1 MKAGIYETPSGNLV
15 YVAKDRSIKAT
26 TLRPSAWPGMKVSHR
41 SKDDTVEFLGYR
53 CTRVADVPNGCT
65 DHQAAVDAVQA
76 ARAAPSPVEALCG
89 ADPVQQASPDEDF
102 AAWALQGWRLCG
114 KQSARKHRK
123 QGHEVRWI
131 PWFGRAWR

>member
-1 MKAGIYETPSGNLV
+1 MKAGIYETPIGNLV

-26 TLRPSAWPGMKVSHR
+26 TLRPSTWPGMKVSHR

-53 CTRVADVPNGCT
+53 CTRIADVPNGCT

-76 ARAAPSPVEALCG
+76 GLQKTAG
-89 ADPVQQASPDEDF
+89 DF
-102 AAWALQGWRLCG
+102 GRWAMRGWRLCG

-131 PWFGRAWR
+131 PGFGRAWR